1 MTTETTEATIET
13 VTVKEYVAEIS
24 FLHVQPV
31 ESSVVILGKDEQE
44 VRDTITN
51 LFHKRQDL
59 VIASVNEKPKGY
71 REETLVQAEQGE
83 ATTATVLDF
92 PTKKDLN

>member
-1 MTTETTEATIET
+1 MTENN
-13 VTVKEYVAEIS
+13 VKEYVAEIS
-24 FLHVQPV
+24 FLHKQPV

-59 VIASVNEKPKGY
+59 VIASVNEKPKNY
-71 REETLVQAEQGE
+71 REETPPDVVMDGGKVIE
-83 ATTATVLDF
+83 F
-92 PTKKDLN
+92 PGKKDLN